1 MNFLKER
8 NENNESFENLINNQN
23 MKDNEEEEENSPIF
37 TKEFEKIFNTDKNP
51 FESDNDIDL
60 GKGNES
66 IDVMIKTVKANL
78 ISLENEINDLNIRRT
93 DLQHVN
99 ILNQLNE
106 IYESKNSSLDEK
118 IKALKLQKKL
128 TDKLISWINE
138 KIKEFS

>member
-37 TKEFEKIFNTDKNP
+37 TKEFGKIFNTDKNP
-51 FESDNDIDL
+51 FESDKDIDL
-60 GKGNES
+60 GKENES
-66 IDVMIKTVKANL
+66 IDVMIKTIKANL